1 MQNGIHQ
8 SQYVFYADS
17 RPAAKKMLSFAVPFF
32 DFMHCEL
39 GKAHAGKKGDEEAD
53 EGQNVYKAIQG
64 KKSEKPVHN
73 KKEYYKIYCGE
84 HKHQKNFHGC
94 SPQKSGMPSYSFV
107 WKHCLFTIIPARAA
121 RATDTEKK

>member
-73 KKEYYKIYCGE
+73 KKRIL
-84 HKHQKNFHGC
+84 QNI
-94 SPQKSGMPSYSFV
+94 
-107 WKHCLFTIIPARAA
+107 LR
-121 RATDTEKK
+121 